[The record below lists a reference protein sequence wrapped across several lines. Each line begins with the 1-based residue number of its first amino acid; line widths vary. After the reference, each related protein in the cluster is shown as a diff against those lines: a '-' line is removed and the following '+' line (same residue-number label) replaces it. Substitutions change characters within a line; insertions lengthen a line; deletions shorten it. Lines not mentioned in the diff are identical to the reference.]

1 MIERHRERERA
12 EERIRNLEI
21 ERDRERERADRAVDN
36 LVVSKRIGVPPISEQ
51 FLKQQAA
58 RIEEEERRLAS
69 THEAF
74 LDADGLIEE
83 ADD

>member
-1 MIERHRERERA
+1 
-12 EERIRNLEI
+12 
-21 ERDRERERADRAVDN
+21 